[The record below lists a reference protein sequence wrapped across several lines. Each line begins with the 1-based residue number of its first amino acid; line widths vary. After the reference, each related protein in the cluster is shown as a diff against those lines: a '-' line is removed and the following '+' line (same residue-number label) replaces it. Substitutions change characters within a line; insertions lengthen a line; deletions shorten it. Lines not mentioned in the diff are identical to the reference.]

1 MMRAIDRIRGF
12 CCGIFLLA
20 SLAQGLDVQ
29 AQAGVQP
36 GLRMVSSTRQ
46 IALGEPFTLKIEAA
60 WPAGAKSVTGP
71 AWPDT
76 LAHFELLQPVQ
87 EDSAT
92 VDGMRTRSRVYRLTS
107 FDSGR
112 WAIPVLVATAGGK
125 TYRSDT
131 LSILV
136 TTVPIEGNA
145 YRDLHEIIEVAEP
158 PFPWKRWAAI
168 GFGLLLLA
176 VLAWYFYRKR
186 RRPVPVVPAF
196 DTRLSPL
203 DQALA
208 SLKAIREADLLGKGE
223 VKGYY
228 SRLTDTFRL
237 FATRRFEQ
245 PLLAETT
252 DGILLHL
259 SRAGVGRDAL
269 SALAAML
276 RLADA
281 VKFAKYV
288 PPAEDARQAVD
299 DMEALIKD
307 LNPQKP
313 TA

>member
-1 MMRAIDRIRGF
+1 MMRAKDRIRGF
-12 CCGIFLLA
+12 WSGIVLLA
-20 SLAQGLDVQ
+20 CLAQGLEPA
-29 AQAGVQP
+29 AQTAAQP
-36 GLRMVSSTRQ
+36 GLRVVSSVRQ
-46 IALGEPFTLKIEAA
+46 IALGEPFTLKMEAVL
-60 WPAGAKSVTGP
+60 PAGARFTNGP

-112 WAIPVLVATAGGK
+112 WAIPVLAASAAGK

-131 LSILV
+131 LTILV
-136 TTVPIEGNA
+136 TTVPLEGNA

-168 GFGLLLLA
+168 GMGLLIAGLGL
-176 VLAWYFYRKR
+176 WYYLRNRKK
-186 RRPVPVVPAF
+186 PVQAKPDF
-196 DTRLSPL
+196 DITMSPL

-252 DGILLHL
+252 DGILLQL

-281 VKFAKYV
+281 VKFARYV
-288 PPAEDARQAVD
+288 PPAEDARRAVD

-307 LNPQKP
+307 LNPQK
-313 TA
+313 TTV